1 MGSMRATRMGRVIF
15 AVSFAGFGLLC
26 LVSSD
31 FELLWKLFPA
41 LAPWGKVV
49 ACASGVTLFAGGLG
63 MLVPRAA
70 RLGTLVVTANVSLQ
84 LLLLGVPRVG
94 AHPLTEVLWLNF
106 GQNLMMVT
114 GGWTLLA
121 GSATDA
127 RSARLARAL
136 YALALPMVGLS
147 HFVYVK
153 AAVAAVPAWLP
164 CRTGF
169 AFLAGAGHI
178 AAGLG
183 VLFGVLP
190 RLAATAEA
198 AMISVFLVLVSVP
211 GVVASPA
218 TREPWLEFFIT
229 AMCAGAAWV
238 IAGSLRDAAWGL
250 ARQTEG

>member
-49 ACASGVTLFAGGLG
+49 ACASGVTLLAGGLG

-84 LLLLGVPRVG
+84 LLLLGVPRVA

-114 GGWTLLA
+114 GG
-121 GSATDA
+121 
-127 RSARLARAL
+127 
-136 YALALPMVGLS
+136 
-147 HFVYVK
+147 
-153 AAVAAVPAWLP
+153 
-164 CRTGF
+164 
-169 AFLAGAGHI
+169 
-178 AAGLG
+178 
-183 VLFGVLP
+183 
-190 RLAATAEA
+190 
-198 AMISVFLVLVSVP
+198 
-211 GVVASPA
+211 
-218 TREPWLEFFIT
+218 
-229 AMCAGAAWV
+229 
-238 IAGSLRDAAWGL
+238 
-250 ARQTEG
+250 